1 MNSNS
6 DGNNSTGKDGSD
18 HPSFFSQLSPTAV
31 TFQGSIDFNLH
42 NVVSRAHLKIKLIF
56 KNITALYCVACSALF
71 L

>member
-6 DGNNSTGKDGSD
+6 DENNSTGKDGSD
-18 HPSFFSQLSPTAV
+18 HPNFFSQLSPTAV
-31 TFQGSIDFNLH
+31 TLQESIDFNLR
-42 NVVSRAHLKIKLIF
+42 NVVSRAHLKIKLYF